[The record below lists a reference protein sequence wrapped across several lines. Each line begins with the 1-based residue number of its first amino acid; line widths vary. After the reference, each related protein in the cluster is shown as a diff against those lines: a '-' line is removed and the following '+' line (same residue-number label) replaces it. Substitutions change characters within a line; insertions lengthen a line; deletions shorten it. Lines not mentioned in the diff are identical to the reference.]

1 MELKFRAVVI
11 DDDGG
16 KRLEY
21 KIWPSGDKA
30 FVEHGGFWMRY
41 ETIQQYTGLKDKN
54 GKEIYEGDIVKYYQ
68 PYAKRYDTHIVK
80 WDSLFACFSLFEEG
94 NEWAKESDWVKITA
108 LENLGNVFETPE
120 LIPRAVGV

>member
-1 MELKFRAVVI
+1 MEREIKFKAWSKATEKMTEWEFIKSVRNFEKLLTLDHVVV
-11 DDDGG
+11 
-16 KRLEY
+16 LQ
-21 KIWPSGDKA
+21 
-30 FVEHGGFWMRY
+30 F
-41 ETIQQYTGLKDKN
+41 TGLKDKN